1 MIAIIILILVIFSAC
16 LLVRLKAVK
25 DELDAYKQ
33 LCDHE
38 YFEKYEKELEAQERI
53 VFLQE
58 KVSHELES
66 LNNQEYR
73 KRTTFVRTST
83 IGSLADF
90 AIEGIE

>member
-1 MIAIIILILVIFSAC
+1 MIAIIIFTLAMLNAC
-16 LLVRLKAVK
+16 LLVKLKAVK

-38 YFEKYEKELEAQERI
+38 YFDKYEKELEAQERI

-58 KVSHELES
+58 KVSQELES

-73 KRTTFVRTST
+73 KRTVFVSTSP
-83 IGSLADF
+83 IGHLSDF

>member
-1 MIAIIILILVIFSAC
+1 MIAIIILILVTFNAC
-16 LLVRLKAVK
+16 LLVKLKNVK

-33 LCDHE
+33 LCEHE

-58 KVSHELES
+58 KVAHELES

-73 KRTTFVRTST
+73 KRTTFVSTST

>member
-1 MIAIIILILVIFSAC
+1 MIAIIILILVIFNAC
-16 LLVRLKAVK
+16 LLVKLKTVK

-33 LCDHE
+33 LCEHE

-53 VFLQE
+53 VFLQK

-66 LNNQEYR
+66 LNNKEYR
-73 KRTTFVRTST
+73 KRTTFVSTST
-83 IGSLADF
+83 IGSLSDF